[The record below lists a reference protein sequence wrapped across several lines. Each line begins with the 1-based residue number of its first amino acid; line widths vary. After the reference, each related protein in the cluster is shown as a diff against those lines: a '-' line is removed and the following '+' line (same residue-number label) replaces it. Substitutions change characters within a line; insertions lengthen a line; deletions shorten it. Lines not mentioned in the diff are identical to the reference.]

1 MPFKSEKQRK
11 WMHANKPKMAKKWE
25 KEEESVTEA
34 VKDPKLKVGQKIRHK
49 SDPRRLY
56 ILKKITHGNSG
67 IPEDPAG
74 TSYMFVAPGNRK
86 EYHTKK
92 TWAQAIK
99 KGWIIPES
107 VSEDRDYKD
116 EYKKFQSST
125 KAKKYRAELN
135 QYNRKKGTYGN
146 GDGKDA
152 SHKGGKIVGFEA
164 ESKNRGRAEKSRL
177 KKEGK
182 EFTDSQLA
190 SRIAYHANLHKG
202 TGVGYANAFAQIGM
216 FLRDIGYKKSFIEA
230 VKVMKVLAKKKRVE
244 SVNEAVDKTGIIK
257 KQFPWAKGKMVD
269 VIKMMIE
276 MDTDGLAGIQKNM
289 KKNPKA
295 FKQFV
300 KDVSKMRGMNE
311 SGLQYRMG
319 VKRYGKEGMT
329 KIQSAAGSG
338 ADHAEIG
345 AIKDKYDK
353 KKKKKKKESVM
364 IAHLVDMIREELKK
378 YEGGYSKEWNNQRKK
393 NAEVLG
399 YKLSGKSDIKE
410 SAVSFWQDMFRPGP
424 IPKRYITQLIKKK
437 GELPSKSH
445 IKSIYKDNGNP
456 SSSELAKSW
465 KLLQKDKYVRA
476 ASGMWR
482 WNADFTAW
490 ESINYD
496 NWVNEGF
503 EKYHLGGLLDSKLKK
518 RLERAIKIWG
528 GKIDAVGDD
537 YVKFRLSSFEVQ
549 KFPALLKKLDKNKNV
564 WIGDKRKNNIYDRK
578 QNIDKLNE
586 GSTIPSAGAK
596 AHVDDGPRYWWGD
609 RGSYESHQD
618 KIAGKLGW
626 EVVDWIMKKNTKM
639 WGDADP
645 RSADYPGKFDK
656 NLYKGKDVDPGGPT
670 GAVSYAPT
678 GIMGKKGGTQVFQ
691 VDNMAK
697 GFSLWEDHIKFV
709 LKNLGWEIMDY
720 MGAENVLMNTL
731 PPEEHPEDTKH
742 DRKSEKG
749 KVTEAM
755 IATPPAYSSSEAQKH
770 VDRDVTIMSKFIG
783 KASQQV
789 IKTMMDGVKSGRY
802 DAMDLQRGFQS
813 GPVKRTHYGEMD
825 FIQQLW
831 RKVRDGFRRY
841 SKDRKLR

>member
-11 WMHANKPKMAKKWE
+11 WMHANEPEMADKWE
-25 KEEESVTEA
+25 KEEESVEEE
-34 VKDPKLKVGQKIRHK
+34 
-49 SDPRRLY
+49 
-56 ILKKITHGNSG
+56 KK
-67 IPEDPAG
+67 
-74 TSYMFVAPGNRK
+74 
-86 EYHTKK
+86 
-92 TWAQAIK
+92 
-99 KGWIIPES
+99 
-107 VSEDRDYKD
+107 RDYKA
-116 EYKKFQSST
+116 EYKKYGSST

-135 QYNRKKGTYGN
+135 KYNRQKGTYGN

-152 SHKGGKIVGFEA
+152 SHRGGKIVGFEA
-164 ESKNRGRAEKSRL
+164 QSKNRGRAEKSRL
-177 KKEGK
+177 KKEALTMLEAK
-182 EFTDSQLA
+182 FTDDTLA
-190 SRIAYHANLHKG
+190 SRIKHWSKQHKG
-202 TGVGYANAFAQIGM
+202 TG
-216 FLRDIGYKKSFIEA
+216 IGYGHVLGHLAVHMKEMGWNKSYKEVARIAVELGHKKT
-230 VKVMKVLAKKKRVE
+230 VE

-257 KQFPWAKGKMVD
+257 KQFPWAKGKMID
-269 VIKMMIE
+269 AIKMMIE
-276 MDTDGLAGIQKNM
+276 MDADGLAGIQKNM

-300 KDVSKMRGMNE
+300 KDLSRMRGMNE

-319 VKRYGKEGMT
+319 VKRYGKEGMK

-338 ADHAEIG
+338 AGHAEIG

-353 KKKKKKKESVM
+353 KKKRKKESVIM
-364 IAHLVDMIREELKK
+364 TQLIDMVREELEK
-378 YEGGYSKEWNNQRKK
+378 YDGGYSKEWNNQRKK

-424 IPKRYITQLIKKK
+424 IPKKYITQLIKKK

-445 IKSIYKDNGNP
+445 IKKIYKDNGNP
-456 SSSELAKSW
+456 SSSELEKSW

-482 WNADFTAW
+482 WNSDFTGW
-490 ESINYD
+490 ESVNYD

-503 EKYHLGGLLDSKLKK
+503 EKYHLGGLLDSKLKN

-549 KFPALLKKLDKNKNV
+549 KFPALLKKLDRNKNV
-564 WIGDKRKNNIYDRK
+564 WIGDKRKNNIYDRR
-578 QNIDKLNE
+578 QNINKLNE

-609 RGSYESHQD
+609 RDSYESHQD
-618 KIAGKLGW
+618 KVAGKLGW
-626 EVVDWIMKKNTKM
+626 EVVNWIMNKNTKM
-639 WGDADP
+639 WGDGNP
-645 RSADYPGKFDK
+645 KSADYPGKFDI

-670 GAVSYAPT
+670 GAVSYGPT
-678 GIMGKKGGTQVFQ
+678 GMVGKKGGTQVFE

-697 GFSLWEDHIKFV
+697 GFAMWEDHIKFV

-720 MGAENVLMNTL
+720 MGAENVLMNTV
-731 PPEEHPEDTKH
+731 PEKEHPDDTAH
-742 DRKSEKG
+742 TRKSEKG

-755 IATPPAYSSSEAQKH
+755 TATPPAYSSSEAQKH

-802 DAMDLQRGFQS
+802 DAMDLQRGFQY
-813 GPVKRTHYGEMD
+813 GPVKRTHYGEMP

-831 RKVRDGFRRY
+831 NKVRDGFRRY

>member
-1 MPFKSEKQRK
+1 MPASSKAQQKF
-11 WMHANKPKMAKKWE
+11 MGMVHALQKGELSPSDVSDK
-25 KEEESVTEA
+25 
-34 VKDPKLKVGQKIRHK
+34 VKDAADQMKDSDAEDYASTKHTGKPEHVPKEVVRKLREIIRQIVK
-49 SDPRRLY
+49 ENPTNF
-56 ILKKITHGNSG
+56 LKK
-67 IPEDPAG
+67 EDTA
-74 TSYMFVAPGNRK
+74 K
-86 EYHTKK
+86 
-92 TWAQAIK
+92 
-99 KGWIIPES
+99 
-107 VSEDRDYKD
+107 RDYKA

-135 QYNRKKGTYGN
+135 KYNRQKGTYGN

-152 SHKGGKIVGFEA
+152 SHKGGKIAGFEK
-164 ESKNRGRAEKSRL
+164 ESTNRGRAEKSRL
-177 KKEGK
+177 KKESFSKRCTVK
-182 EFTDSQLA
+182 EISNWLKTLEEFRYRKVRGVDARRVASFVNKGMNEEDLPISLQKKWEHRKYGREKHLANKYMEWAKNSINEGSSDWKKNFSWANKKQLKA
-190 SRIAYHANLHKG
+190 
-202 TGVGYANAFAQIGM
+202 IGM
-216 FLRDIGYKKSFIEA
+216 MIDIDDMGLR
-230 VKVMKVLAKKKRVE
+230 
-244 SVNEAVDKTGIIK
+244 GI
-257 KQFPWAKGKMVD
+257 
-269 VIKMMIE
+269 
-276 MDTDGLAGIQKNM
+276 LKNM
-289 KKNPKA
+289 RKNPKA

-300 KDVSKMRGMNE
+300 KDIARMPGMNE
-311 SGLQYRMG
+311 SL
-319 VKRYGKEGMT
+319 
-329 KIQSAAGSG
+329 
-338 ADHAEIG
+338 
-345 AIKDKYDK
+345 
-353 KKKKKKKESVM
+353 
-364 IAHLVDMIREELKK
+364 
-378 YEGGYSKEWNNQRKK
+378 N
-393 NAEVLG
+393 
-399 YKLSGKSDIKE
+399 E

-424 IPKRYITQLIKKK
+424 IPKKYITQLIKKK
-437 GELPSKSH
+437 GELPSKKH
-445 IKSIYKDNGNP
+445 IKSIYRSNGNP

-465 KLLQKDKYVRA
+465 KQLTKEKYVRA

-626 EVVDWIMKKNTKM
+626 EVVDWIMNKNTKM
-639 WGDADP
+639 WGDGDP
-645 RSADYPGKFDK
+645 KSADYPGKFDI

-678 GIMGKKGGTQVFQ
+678 GMVGKKGGTKVFQ

-697 GFSLWEDHIKFV
+697 GFSMWEDHIKFI
-709 LKNLGWEIMDY
+709 LKNLGWEILDY
-720 MGAENVLMNTL
+720 MGAEGVLMNTM
-731 PPEEHPEDTKH
+731 PPEEHPDDTSH
-742 DRKSEKG
+742 TRKSEKG

-755 IATPPAYSSSEAQKH
+755 TITSPAYSSSEAQKH

-813 GPVKRTHYGEMD
+813 GPAKRTHYGEMD